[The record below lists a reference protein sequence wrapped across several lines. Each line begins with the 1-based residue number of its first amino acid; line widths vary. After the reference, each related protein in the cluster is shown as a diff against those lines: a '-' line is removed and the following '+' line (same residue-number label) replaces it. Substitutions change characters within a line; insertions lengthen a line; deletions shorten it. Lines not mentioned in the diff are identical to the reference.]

1 MKIKER
7 AIYAWTRIVD
17 LFKPKK
23 PEIEVDIE
31 EMNEEVP
38 GDIPAASPEEVMEAS
53 PEAVPM
59 ASAEEVSE
67 SPIPDRMGEE
77 EPIPSRMT
85 DEYKAWMEEQ
95 FASEGDPGPDDL

>member
-1 MKIKER
+1 MNIKER
-7 AIYAWTRIVD
+7 AAYAWGRIVD
-17 LFKPKK
+17 LFRPKK

-31 EMNEEVP
+31 EIEEEP
-38 GDIPAASPEEVMEAS
+38 EDIPEASAEEIMESSPEAVSITSPEEVA
-53 PEAVPM
+53 
-59 ASAEEVSE
+59 E

-95 FASEGDPGPDDL
+95 FNSESDPSPDDL